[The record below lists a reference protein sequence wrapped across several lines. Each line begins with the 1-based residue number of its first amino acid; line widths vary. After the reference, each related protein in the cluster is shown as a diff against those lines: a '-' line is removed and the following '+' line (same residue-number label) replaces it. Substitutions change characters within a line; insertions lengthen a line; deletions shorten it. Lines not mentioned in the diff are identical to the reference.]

1 MSHPV
6 SARPRVYRITLDAM
20 FVAIFVVL
28 SMVPS
33 QLSWASLP
41 ALLCAFLL
49 GPLDVL
55 TVVTIGS
62 FIEQL
67 WYGLSI
73 QTIFWMLPWIAF
85 GIVCG
90 TFAWL
95 YRRAPKIWLL
105 IVGIVCSELLLS
117 VANTSVLIGFG
128 YVMIDPSKFASTT
141 PFWWVTVLTYVLR
154 MPQGIIRAVL
164 SSITL
169 PILLPPLRKVM
180 KKYLDL

>member
-85 GIVCG
+85 GIVC
-90 TFAWL
+90 
-95 YRRAPKIWLL
+95 
-105 IVGIVCSELLLS
+105 SELLLS